1 MHPGVADAAERDE
14 VSRVVVCRVQVDVMD
29 VESHPRAADCAYS
42 AVTIEN
48 NSPDLPPA
56 PKPVLRPRPDDNT
69 ELFAGDGTILP
80 DGERAPAAEAEKAVL
95 VRTTVAER
103 RLRTVERIKAE
114 LQVRGHAERSL
125 TGYGISAGMHR
136 VYSLSSSR

>member
-1 MHPGVADAAERDE
+1 MHPGMADTAEGDE
-14 VSRVVVCRVQVDVMD
+14 VLRGVVCRVQIDMMD
-29 VESHPRAADCAYS
+29 MEIHPRAADCAYS

-48 NSPDLPPA
+48 DGPDLPPA
-56 PKPVLRPRPDDNT
+56 PKPVLRPCPDDNA
-69 ELFAGDGTILP
+69 ELLAEDGTSLP
-80 DGERAPAAEAEKAVL
+80 DGERAPPAEAEKAVL

-136 VYSLSSSR
+136 VYSPSSSR